1 MLKILDRYI
10 LKKFLGSFFFIV
22 ILMGLLAVVVDFAEK
37 IEDFA
42 KPDGPAASQIALE
55 YYLNFMPYITS
66 LLFPLYALI
75 AVIYFTSRMAANSE
89 IIAII
94 GNGINFYRLLYPYLI
109 GAFVIAGIHFYAN
122 HYIFPISNKYRTQFE
137 NTYVYKHNYQ
147 GPTDNIHL
155 FSGKNEEIYMQHYSR
170 SDSTGT
176 NFSLM
181 RYDDTGLNRSFIL
194 NAQRIKLI
202 EHPNKWRLFNYNIR
216 YVNGLNEKLVKGSQM
231 DTVLNLKNADLAK
244 RDNMKDAM
252 LSKDLLKYIAEEKS
266 KGSGMTVPFQV
277 EYYRRTADP
286 FSIIVLTIIGL
297 SISSRKMRGGMG
309 WHLVLG
315 MIISALYIFMGK
327 FSMTFSTHAGLPPII
342 GAWVPN
348 IIFSVVA
355 VYMLF
360 KAQK

>member
-22 ILMGLLAVVVDFAEK
+22 ILMAMLAVVVDFAEK

-42 KPDGPAASQIALE
+42 KPDGPKYSEIIFD

-75 AVIYFTSRMAANSE
+75 AVIYFTSRLAANSE
-89 IIAII
+89 IIAMI

-109 GAFVIAGIHFYAN
+109 GACIIAGIHFLAN
-122 HYIFPISNKYRTQFE
+122 HFVFPMANKSRTKFE
-137 NTYVYKHNYQ
+137 NTYIWKHNFQ

-155 FSGKNEEIYMQHYSR
+155 FSGKNEEIYIQHYSR
-170 SDSTGT
+170 SDSTGH
-176 NFSLM
+176 NFSLT
-181 RYDDTGLNRSFIL
+181 RYDNTGLNRNFIL
-194 NAQRIKLI
+194 DAQRVKLI
-202 EHPNKWRLFNYNIR
+202 KYPNTWRIFNYNIR
-216 YVNGLNEKLVKGSQM
+216 YVNGINERLVKGSQM
-231 DTVLNLKNADLAK
+231 DTTINLKSADLAK

-252 LSKDLLKYIAEEKS
+252 SSKELVKYVAEEKS
-266 KGSGMTVPFQV
+266 KGSGMVVPFQV

-315 MIISALYIFMGK
+315 MLISALYIFMGK

-348 IIFSVVA
+348 IIFGIVA
-355 VYMLF
+355 IYMLF

>member
-22 ILMGLLAVVVDFAEK
+22 ILMAMLAVVVDFAEK

-42 KPDGPAASQIALE
+42 KPDGPKYSEIIFD

-75 AVIYFTSRMAANSE
+75 AVIYFTSRLAANSE
-89 IIAII
+89 IIAMI

-109 GAFVIAGIHFYAN
+109 GACIIAGIHFLAN
-122 HYIFPISNKYRTQFE
+122 HFVFPMANKSRTKFE
-137 NTYVYKHNYQ
+137 NTYIWKHNFQ

-155 FSGKNEEIYMQHYSR
+155 FSGKNEEIYIQHYSR
-170 SDSTGT
+170 SDSTGH
-176 NFSLM
+176 NFSLT
-181 RYDDTGLNRSFIL
+181 RYDNTGLNRNFIL
-194 NAQRIKLI
+194 DAQRVKLI
-202 EHPNKWRLFNYNIR
+202 KYPNTWRIFNYNIR
-216 YVNGLNEKLVKGSQM
+216 YVNGINERLVKGSQM
-231 DTVLNLKNADLAK
+231 DTTINLKSADLAK

-252 LSKDLLKYIAEEKS
+252 SSKELVKYVAEEKS
-266 KGSGMTVPFQV
+266 KGSGMVVPFQV

-315 MIISALYIFMGK
+315 MLISALYIFMGK

-348 IIFSVVA
+348 IIFGIVA

>member
-10 LKKFLGSFFFIV
+10 LKKFLGTFFFIV
-22 ILMGLLAVVVDFAEK
+22 ILMAMLAVVVDFAEK

-42 KPDGPAASQIALE
+42 KPDGPKSSEIIFD

-75 AVIYFTSRMAANSE
+75 AVIYFTSRLAANSE
-89 IIAII
+89 IIAMI
-94 GNGINFYRLLYPYLI
+94 GNGINFYRLLYPYMI
-109 GAFVIAGIHFYAN
+109 GAFIISGIHFCAN
-122 HYIFPISNKYRTQFE
+122 HFVFPVANKSRTKFE
-137 NTYVYKHNYQ
+137 NTYIWKHNFQ
-147 GPTDNIHL
+147 GPTDNIHI
-155 FSGKNEEIYMQHYSR
+155 FSAKNEEIYIQHYSR
-170 SDSTGT
+170 SDSTAH

-181 RYDDTGLNRSFIL
+181 RYDNSGLNRFFTL
-194 NAQRIKLI
+194 NAQRVKLI
-202 EHPNKWRLFNYNIR
+202 KYPNKWRMFNYNIR
-216 YVNGLNEKLVKGSQM
+216 YVNGINEKIVKGSQM
-231 DTVLNLKNADLAK
+231 DTVINLKSADLAI
-244 RDNMKDAM
+244 RDNLKDAM
-252 LSKDLLKYIAEEKS
+252 SSGELVKYVKEEKS
-266 KGSGMTVPFQV
+266 KGSGMVVPFQV

-297 SISSRKMRGGMG
+297 AISSRKMRGGMG

-315 MIISALYIFMGK
+315 MLISALYIFMGK
-327 FSMTFSTHAGLPPII
+327 FSMTFSTHAGLPPFI

-355 VYMLF
+355 IYLLL

>member
-1 MLKILDRYI
+1 MLTILDKYI
-10 LKKFLGSFFFIV
+10 LKKFLSTFFFIV
-22 ILMGLLAVVVDFAEK
+22 ILMAMLAVVIDFAEK

-42 KPDGPAASQIALE
+42 KPDGPGTRAIVVE

-75 AVIYFTSRMAANSE
+75 SVIYFTSRMAANSE

-94 GNGINFYRLLYPYLI
+94 GNGINFYRLLYPYLL
-109 GAFVIAGIHFYAN
+109 GAFFIAGIHFYAN
-122 HYIFPISNKYRTQFE
+122 HYVFPLSNKTRTRFE
-137 NTYVYKHNYQ
+137 NTYIWKHNFQ
-147 GPTDNIHL
+147 GSTDNIHI
-155 FSGKNEEIYMQHYSR
+155 FSGKNEEIYIQHYSR
-170 SDSTGT
+170 SDSSGT

-181 RYDDTGLNRSFIL
+181 RYDSNGLERPFVL
-194 NAQRIKLI
+194 NAQRIKLVKY
-202 EHPNKWRLFNYNIR
+202 PNTWRIFNYNIR
-216 YVNGLNEKLVKGSQM
+216 YVNGMKERMVKGGQL
-231 DTVLNLKNADLAK
+231 DTLLNLKSADLAK
-244 RDNMKDAM
+244 RDNLKDAM
-252 LSKDLLKYIAEEKS
+252 SSKELVKYISDEKA
-266 KGSGMTVPFQV
+266 KGSGMIVPFQV
-277 EYYRRTADP
+277 EYHRRTADP

-348 IIFSVVA
+348 IIFSFVA
-355 VYMLF
+355 VYMLL

>member
-10 LKKFLGSFFFIV
+10 LKKFLGTFFFIV

-42 KPDGPAASQIALE
+42 KPDGPAASKIALE

-137 NTYVYKHNYQ
+137 NTYVYKHNFQ

-181 RYDDTGLNRSFIL
+181 RYDDTGLNRPFIL

-216 YVNGLNEKLVKGSQM
+216 YVNGLDEKLVKGSQM
-231 DTVLNLKNADLAK
+231 DTVLNLKNADMAK

-277 EYYRRTADP
+277 EYYRRSADP

>member
-22 ILMGLLAVVVDFAEK
+22 ILMAMLAVVVDFAEK

-42 KPDGPAASQIALE
+42 KPDGPKYSEIVFD

-75 AVIYFTSRMAANSE
+75 AVIYFTSRLAANSE
-89 IIAII
+89 IIAMI

-109 GAFVIAGIHFYAN
+109 GACIIAGIHFLAN
-122 HYIFPISNKYRTQFE
+122 HFVFPMANKSRTKFE
-137 NTYVYKHNYQ
+137 NTYIWKHNFQ

-155 FSGKNEEIYMQHYSR
+155 FSGKNEEIYIQHYSR
-170 SDSTGT
+170 SDSTGH
-176 NFSLM
+176 NFSLT
-181 RYDDTGLNRSFIL
+181 RYDNTGLNRNFIL
-194 NAQRIKLI
+194 DAQRVKLI
-202 EHPNKWRLFNYNIR
+202 KYPNTWRIFNYNIR
-216 YVNGLNEKLVKGSQM
+216 YVNGINERLVKGSQM
-231 DTVLNLKNADLAK
+231 DTTINLKSADLAK

-252 LSKDLLKYIAEEKS
+252 SSKELVKYVAEEKS
-266 KGSGMTVPFQV
+266 KGSGMVVPFQV

-315 MIISALYIFMGK
+315 MLISALYIFMGK

-348 IIFSVVA
+348 IIFGIVA
-355 VYMLF
+355 IYMLF

>member
-1 MLKILDRYI
+1 MA
-10 LKKFLGSFFFIV
+10 
-22 ILMGLLAVVVDFAEK
+22 MLAVVVDFAEK

-42 KPDGPAASQIALE
+42 KPDGPKYSEIVFD

-75 AVIYFTSRMAANSE
+75 AVIYFTSRLAANSE
-89 IIAII
+89 IIAMI

-109 GAFVIAGIHFYAN
+109 GACIIAGIHFLAN
-122 HYIFPISNKYRTQFE
+122 HFVFPMANKSRTKFE
-137 NTYVYKHNYQ
+137 NTYIWKHNFQ

-155 FSGKNEEIYMQHYSR
+155 FSGKNEEIYIQHYSR
-170 SDSTGT
+170 SDSTGH
-176 NFSLM
+176 NFSLT
-181 RYDDTGLNRSFIL
+181 RYDNTGLNRNFIL
-194 NAQRIKLI
+194 DAQRVKLI
-202 EHPNKWRLFNYNIR
+202 KYPNTWRIFNYNIR
-216 YVNGLNEKLVKGSQM
+216 YVNGINERLVKGSQM
-231 DTVLNLKNADLAK
+231 DTTINLKSADLAK

-252 LSKDLLKYIAEEKS
+252 SSKELVKYVAEEKS
-266 KGSGMTVPFQV
+266 KGSGMVVPFQV

-315 MIISALYIFMGK
+315 MLISALYIFMGK

-348 IIFSVVA
+348 IIFGIVA
-355 VYMLF
+355 IYMLF